1 MARFF
6 RYIFIVVAMICSMFV
21 QSGCRGRKS
30 TNIDSVGKSV
40 ITVSIPPLYGLAKA
54 VVGEDFNIE
63 ILLTE
68 GAAPETFSPTIKQIS
83 AVQNSAFFFSCNL
96 MEFEKV
102 VTKRISAQK
111 AVRVINIS
119 QGCKIIE
126 NKEFGHDEECNHSH
140 SHAPHSNAH
149 NEHSHHHHGAIDP
162 HTWMSPFE
170 LEVMAR
176 NIGEAICEAYPDSVK
191 YRTNLEQLM
200 GEIKGRQVA
209 YAEQLAAA
217 GQRVFLIYHPALS
230 YLARDYDLQQISL
243 ESEGKNP
250 TPASLAE
257 VVDIVN
263 KCEIR
268 QMMYQVEYPY
278 GVIKP
283 IVDML
288 GVNMVQ
294 INPLSANILSELD
307 VVVNT
312 ISGNN

>member
-1 MARFF
+1 M
-6 RYIFIVVAMICSMFV
+6 
-21 QSGCRGRKS
+21 
-30 TNIDSVGKSV
+30 
-40 ITVSIPPLYGLAKA
+40 ITVSIPPLYGLTKA
-54 VVGEDFNIE
+54 IVGEDFNIE

-111 AVRVINIS
+111 SVRVINIS
-119 QGCKIIE
+119 NGCKLIE
-126 NKEFGHDEECNHSH
+126 NKDFDHKEECNHSH
-140 SHAPHSNAH
+140 SHVPHSNAH

-162 HTWMSPFE
+162 HAWMSPFE

-176 NIGEAICEAYPDSVK
+176 NIGEAICKAYPDSVK
-191 YRTNLEQLM
+191 YRTNLEGLM
-200 GEIKGRQVA
+200 AEIEGRQVA

-230 YLARDYDLQQISL
+230 YLARDYGLQQISL
-243 ESEGKNP
+243 ENEGKNP

-263 KCEIR
+263 KYGIGK
-268 QMMYQVEYPY
+268 MMYQVEYPY
-278 GVIKP
+278 EIVKP
-283 IVDML
+283 IVDVL

-294 INPLSANILSELD
+294 INPLSANILKELD
-307 VVVNT
+307 RIINT
-312 ISGNN
+312 ISE